1 MALQFLRF
9 ERCHVGIITT
19 HNRLAMAKKSLLIS
33 FIIVCFSSVDARAQ
47 REVQVWTSNGDN
59 KIQQLVEGSAS
70 DLISDGIIT
79 PWGLAADQTAGKLYW
94 SSVTEGTI
102 SRADLDGENVEI
114 ILSGLDLPRGI
125 AFDETSRRLFWAE
138 GGSSSPGIKSVYLSE
153 TPLVVTDI
161 NTSDVVSPYHI
172 AVDAERQ
179 FVYWADNA
187 SAVKQINRIKYDGS
201 GFETI
206 ITDVYVKQVAGL
218 ALDATGAILYW
229 SDFEDDLIYS
239 ADASPEDQN
248 VEIVH
253 EISVEATPWAMDVD
267 SESQLLYWTDYL
279 NSAIYQINLSTSVQ
293 TEFVSGISTP
303 SGFIFYSDPGII
315 PGSEENFITTWI
327 SNNSGQSEDDQT
339 IIPTD
344 PGSGYYYDLYWEDV
358 NDSARK
364 DTIHNVKGNLTID
377 FDAPGTYRVE
387 IAGTFPRILF
397 FDPNAPIESQT
408 IDPLKITTIEQWGS
422 IQWSS
427 MSHAFQGASN
437 LMLSASDVPDLS
449 AVEDM
454 NFMFSGASSFKLTG
468 DGTLN
473 SWDVSTIK
481 TFDEMFSGATEF
493 NVDLSSW
500 NTGSAVQMN
509 GMFKNN
515 QFFNSD
521 LSGWDV
527 SKVEHFEE
535 MFLNAKAFNSDISG
549 WQTGSALS
557 MESMFQ
563 NAESF
568 DQNLGGWSVIGVTRM
583 ENMLNNSGLS
593 VENYDKTLI
602 GWNTQSVQP
611 DVNLYANGLQYCRG
625 EGADARQ
632 SLIDNNMWTI
642 VDSGLATDCIPTSLD
657 ETNNDLPVD
666 FSLNQNYPNPF
677 NPTTQINFDLPD
689 AGQVQLVIY
698 DLTGRAVQ
706 TLVNG
711 NLPAG
716 SHLVTFDASQL
727 SSGVYL
733 YRLSSPGFTATR
745 KMMLVK

>member
-1 MALQFLRF
+1 MAR
-9 ERCHVGIITT
+9 
-19 HNRLAMAKKSLLIS
+19 KSLLIS
-33 FIIVCFSSVDARAQ
+33 LILVCFASVDARAQ
-47 REVQVWTSNGDN
+47 RDVQVWTSNGEN
-59 KIQQLVEGSAS
+59 KIQQLNDGSAS
-70 DLISDGIIT
+70 DLITDGTIT
-79 PWGLAADQTAGKLYW
+79 PWGLTVDLADGKLYW

-114 ILSGLDLPRGI
+114 LLSGLDLPRGI
-125 AFDETSRRLFWAE
+125 ALDETINTLFWAE
-138 GGSSSPGIKSVYLSE
+138 GGSSSPGIKSVNLDE
-153 TPLVVTDI
+153 EPQVVTEI
-161 NTSDVVSPYHI
+161 KTIGVVSPYHI
-172 AVDAERQ
+172 AIDPAGQ
-179 FVYWADNA
+179 YVYWVDNA

-218 ALDATGAILYW
+218 ALDATGSMLYW

-239 ADASPEDQN
+239 ADALPEDQN
-248 VEIVH
+248 VQIIH
-253 EISVEATPWAMDVD
+253 EISGEATPWAMDVD

-279 NSAIYQINLSTSVQ
+279 NSAIYQINLSTTVK
-293 TEFVSGISTP
+293 TELASGISTP
-303 SGFIFYSDPGII
+303 SGFISYSDQAIM

-327 SNNSGQSEDDQT
+327 SNNGGQSEDDE
-339 IIPTD
+339 IVIPTD
-344 PGSGYYYDLYWEDV
+344 PGSSYYYDLYWEDV

-377 FDAPGTYRVE
+377 FDTPGTYRIE

-397 FDPNAPIESQT
+397 LDPNAPMESQT
-408 IDPLKITTIEQWGS
+408 IDPLKIISIEQWGG
-422 IQWSS
+422 IQWTS

-437 LMLSASDVPDLS
+437 LLLAASDAPDLS
-449 AVEDM
+449 GVEDM
-454 NFMFSGASSFKLTG
+454 SFMFSGASSFELTG
-468 DGTLN
+468 DGIMN
-473 SWDVSTIK
+473 NWDVRTIK

-527 SKVEHFEE
+527 SNVEGFEE

-557 MESMFQ
+557 MEAMFQ

-568 DQNLGGWSVIGVTRM
+568 DQNLGGWSVGGVTRM

-602 GWNTQSVQP
+602 GWNAQSVQP

-642 VDSGLATDCIPTSLD
+642 VDSGLATDCIPTNLNV
-657 ETNNDLPVD
+657 TNNILPVD
-666 FSLNQNYPNPF
+666 FSLKQNYPNPF
-677 NPTTQINFDLPD
+677 NPTTQINFDLPN
-689 AGQVQLVIY
+689 AGQVQLAIF

-733 YRLSSPGFTATR
+733 YQLVAPGFTSTR